1 MQSAKFSDFDCRYK
15 EVSIMLAPSIFGM
28 NDLFDDFGDVFE
40 FSPAFRKQVA
50 AARNISSDIKELADG
65 YQIEMELPGF
75 SKEEVKAQL
84 KDGYL
89 TITAEHNAENKE
101 ENNEEGQKKEAVKY
115 IRRERYYGKCQRSFF
130 VGKNVTEEDI
140 NAKFENGIL
149 TMYVPK
155 EVKKPQVEEK
165 FITIE

>member
-1 MQSAKFSDFDCRYK
+1 
-15 EVSIMLAPSIFGM
+15 MLAPSIFGM

-115 IRRERYYGKCQRSFF
+115 IRRERYYGKCQRSVF

>member
-1 MQSAKFSDFDCRYK
+1 
-15 EVSIMLAPSIFGM
+15 MLAPSIFGM

-50 AARNISSDIKELADG
+50 ATRNISSDIKELADG

-75 SKEEVKAQL
+75 AKEEVKAQL
-84 KDGYL
+84 KDSYL
-89 TITAEHNAENKE
+89 TITAEHSAENKE

>member
-1 MQSAKFSDFDCRYK
+1 
-15 EVSIMLAPSIFGM
+15 MLAPSIFGM

-50 AARNISSDIKELADG
+50 ATRNISSDIKELADG

-75 SKEEVKAQL
+75 AKEEVKAQL

-149 TMYVPK
+149 KMYVPK

>member
-1 MQSAKFSDFDCRYK
+1 
-15 EVSIMLAPSIFGM
+15 MLAPSIFGM

-40 FSPAFRKQVA
+40 FSPAFRKEVA

>member
-1 MQSAKFSDFDCRYK
+1 
-15 EVSIMLAPSIFGM
+15 MLAPSIFGM

-165 FITIE
+165 FITIEY

>member
-1 MQSAKFSDFDCRYK
+1 
-15 EVSIMLAPSIFGM
+15 MLAPSIFVM

>member
-1 MQSAKFSDFDCRYK
+1 
-15 EVSIMLAPSIFGM
+15 MLAPSIFGM

-40 FSPAFRKQVA
+40 FSPGFRKQVA

-84 KDGYL
+84 KDVYL

>member
-1 MQSAKFSDFDCRYK
+1 
-15 EVSIMLAPSIFGM
+15 MLAPSIFGM

-50 AARNISSDIKELADG
+50 ATRSISSDIKELADS

-75 SKEEVKAQL
+75 AKEEVKAQL

-130 VGKNVTEEDI
+130 VGKNVTEEDF

>member
-1 MQSAKFSDFDCRYK
+1 
-15 EVSIMLAPSIFGM
+15 MLAPSIFGM

-75 SKEEVKAQL
+75 AKEEVKAQL

-89 TITAEHNAENKE
+89 TITAEHSAENKE
-101 ENNEEGQKKEAVKY
+101 ENNEEGQKKKAVKY

>member
-1 MQSAKFSDFDCRYK
+1 
-15 EVSIMLAPSIFGM
+15 MLAPSIFGM

-50 AARNISSDIKELADG
+50 ATRNISSDIKELADG

-75 SKEEVKAQL
+75 AKEEVKAQL

-89 TITAEHNAENKE
+89 TITAEHSAENKE
-101 ENNEEGQKKEAVKY
+101 ANNEEGQKKEAVKY

>member
-1 MQSAKFSDFDCRYK
+1 
-15 EVSIMLAPSIFGM
+15 MLAPSIFGM

-50 AARNISSDIKELADG
+50 ATRNISSDIKELSDG

>member
-1 MQSAKFSDFDCRYK
+1 
-15 EVSIMLAPSIFGM
+15 MLAPSIFGM

-50 AARNISSDIKELADG
+50 AARNISSDIKELTDG

>member
-1 MQSAKFSDFDCRYK
+1 
-15 EVSIMLAPSIFGM
+15 MLAPSIFGM
-28 NDLFDDFGDVFE
+28 NDLFDEFGDVFE

-130 VGKNVTEEDI
+130 VGKTVTEEDI

>member
-1 MQSAKFSDFDCRYK
+1 
-15 EVSIMLAPSIFGM
+15 MLAPSIFGM

-50 AARNISSDIKELADG
+50 ATRNISSDIKELADG

-101 ENNEEGQKKEAVKY
+101 ENNEEGQKKKAVKY

>member
-1 MQSAKFSDFDCRYK
+1 
-15 EVSIMLAPSIFGM
+15 MLAPSIFGM

-50 AARNISSDIKELADG
+50 ATRNISSDIKELADG

-75 SKEEVKAQL
+75 AKEEVKAQL

-89 TITAEHNAENKE
+89 TIAAEHRAENKE

>member
-1 MQSAKFSDFDCRYK
+1 
-15 EVSIMLAPSIFGM
+15 MLAPSIFGM

-130 VGKNVTEEDI
+130 VGMNVTEEDI

>member
-1 MQSAKFSDFDCRYK
+1 
-15 EVSIMLAPSIFGM
+15 MLAPSIFGM

-50 AARNISSDIKELADG
+50 ATGNISSDIKELADG

-75 SKEEVKAQL
+75 AKEEVKAQL

-89 TITAEHNAENKE
+89 TITAEHSAENKE
-101 ENNEEGQKKEAVKY
+101 EKKEAVKY

>member
-1 MQSAKFSDFDCRYK
+1 
-15 EVSIMLAPSIFGM
+15 MLAPSIFGM

-50 AARNISSDIKELADG
+50 ATRNISSDIKELADG

-75 SKEEVKAQL
+75 AKEEVKAQL

-140 NAKFENGIL
+140 NAKCENGIL

>member
-1 MQSAKFSDFDCRYK
+1 
-15 EVSIMLAPSIFGM
+15 MLAPSIFGM

-50 AARNISSDIKELADG
+50 ATRNISSDIKEFADG

-75 SKEEVKAQL
+75 AKEEVKAQL

-89 TITAEHNAENKE
+89 TITAEHSAENKE

>member
-1 MQSAKFSDFDCRYK
+1 
-15 EVSIMLAPSIFGM
+15 MLAPSIFGM

-155 EVKKPQVEEK
+155 DVKKPQVEEK

>member
-1 MQSAKFSDFDCRYK
+1 
-15 EVSIMLAPSIFGM
+15 MLAPSIFGM

-50 AARNISSDIKELADG
+50 ATRNISSDIKELADG

-75 SKEEVKAQL
+75 AKEEVKAQL

-130 VGKNVTEEDI
+130 VGKNVTEEDV

-165 FITIE
+165 FIAIE

>member
-1 MQSAKFSDFDCRYK
+1 
-15 EVSIMLAPSIFGM
+15 MLAPSIFGM

-75 SKEEVKAQL
+75 SKEELKAQL

-155 EVKKPQVEEK
+155 EVTKPQVEEK

>member
-1 MQSAKFSDFDCRYK
+1 
-15 EVSIMLAPSIFGM
+15 MLAPSIFGM

-40 FSPAFRKQVA
+40 FSSAFRKQVA

>member
-1 MQSAKFSDFDCRYK
+1 
-15 EVSIMLAPSIFGM
+15 MLAPSIFGM

-50 AARNISSDIKELADG
+50 ATRNISSDIKELADG

-75 SKEEVKAQL
+75 AKEEVKAQL

-89 TITAEHNAENKE
+89 TITAEHSAENKE
-101 ENNEEGQKKEAVKY
+101 ENNEESQKKEAVKY

-155 EVKKPQVEEK
+155 DVTKPQVEEK

>member
-1 MQSAKFSDFDCRYK
+1 
-15 EVSIMLAPSIFGM
+15 MLAPSIFGM

-50 AARNISSDIKELADG
+50 ATGNISSDIKELADG

-75 SKEEVKAQL
+75 AKEEVKAQL

-89 TITAEHNAENKE
+89 TITAEHSAENKE
-101 ENNEEGQKKEAVKY
+101 ENNEESQKKEAVKY

>member
-1 MQSAKFSDFDCRYK
+1 
-15 EVSIMLAPSIFGM
+15 MLAPSIFGM

-50 AARNISSDIKELADG
+50 ATRNISSDIKELADG

-75 SKEEVKAQL
+75 AKEEVKAQL

-130 VGKNVTEEDI
+130 IGKNVTEEDI

>member
-1 MQSAKFSDFDCRYK
+1 
-15 EVSIMLAPSIFGM
+15 MLAPSIFGM

-89 TITAEHNAENKE
+89 TITLNTM
-101 ENNEEGQKKEAVKY
+101 QKIKKRTTKKVRRRKPLNISVVKD
-115 IRRERYYGKCQRSFF
+115 IMASAREVSLLAR
-130 VGKNVTEEDI
+130 T
-140 NAKFENGIL
+140 
-149 TMYVPK
+149 
-155 EVKKPQVEEK
+155 
-165 FITIE
+165 

>member
-1 MQSAKFSDFDCRYK
+1 
-15 EVSIMLAPSIFGM
+15 MLAPSIFGM

-101 ENNEEGQKKEAVKY
+101 ENNEEGQKKETVKY

>member
-1 MQSAKFSDFDCRYK
+1 
-15 EVSIMLAPSIFGM
+15 MLAPSIFGM

-149 TMYVPK
+149 TMYVHK

>member
-1 MQSAKFSDFDCRYK
+1 
-15 EVSIMLAPSIFGM
+15 MLAPSIFGM

-75 SKEEVKAQL
+75 AKEEVKAQL

>member
-1 MQSAKFSDFDCRYK
+1 
-15 EVSIMLAPSIFGM
+15 
-28 NDLFDDFGDVFE
+28 
-40 FSPAFRKQVA
+40 
-50 AARNISSDIKELADG
+50 
-65 YQIEMELPGF
+65 MELPGF

-101 ENNEEGQKKEAVKY
+101 ENNEEGQKKETVKY

>member
-1 MQSAKFSDFDCRYK
+1 
-15 EVSIMLAPSIFGM
+15 MLAPSIFGM

-50 AARNISSDIKELADG
+50 ATRNISSDIKELADG

-75 SKEEVKAQL
+75 AKEEVKAQL

-89 TITAEHNAENKE
+89 TITAEHSAENK
-101 ENNEEGQKKEAVKY
+101 EEGQKKEAVKY

>member
-1 MQSAKFSDFDCRYK
+1 
-15 EVSIMLAPSIFGM
+15 MLAPSIFGM

-50 AARNISSDIKELADG
+50 ATRSISSDIKELADS

-75 SKEEVKAQL
+75 AKEEVKAQL

-89 TITAEHNAENKE
+89 IITAEHNAENKE

>member
-1 MQSAKFSDFDCRYK
+1 
-15 EVSIMLAPSIFGM
+15 MLAPSIFGM

-89 TITAEHNAENKE
+89 TITAM
-101 ENNEEGQKKEAVKY
+101 QKIKKRTTKKVRRRKPLNISVVKD
-115 IRRERYYGKCQRSFF
+115 IMASAREVSLLAR
-130 VGKNVTEEDI
+130 T
-140 NAKFENGIL
+140 
-149 TMYVPK
+149 
-155 EVKKPQVEEK
+155 
-165 FITIE
+165 

>member
-1 MQSAKFSDFDCRYK
+1 
-15 EVSIMLAPSIFGM
+15 MLAPSIFGM

-50 AARNISSDIKELADG
+50 AVRNISSDIKELADG

-75 SKEEVKAQL
+75 AKEEVKAQL

-89 TITAEHNAENKE
+89 TITAEHSAENKE
-101 ENNEEGQKKEAVKY
+101 ENNEEGQKKKAVKY

>member
-1 MQSAKFSDFDCRYK
+1 
-15 EVSIMLAPSIFGM
+15 MLAPSIFGM

-65 YQIEMELPGF
+65 YQIEMEF